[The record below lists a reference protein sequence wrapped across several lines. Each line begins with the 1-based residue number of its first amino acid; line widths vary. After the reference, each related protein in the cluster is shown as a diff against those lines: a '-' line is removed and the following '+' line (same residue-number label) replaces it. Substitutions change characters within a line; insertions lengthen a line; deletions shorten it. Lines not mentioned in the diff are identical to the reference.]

1 MRIKP
6 FKDKK
11 ITYLTL
17 ANQELSQVIR
27 KLLVIYPVESWP
39 NDNDHNLIKLSLT
52 DLRLLTP
59 PPSIPVFEYECS
71 QCGREVTKT
80 QASGRVARCKS
91 CYATWKR
98 EQRARLKRD

>member
-1 MRIKP
+1 MRVKP

-27 KLLVIYPVESWP
+27 KLLIIYPVESWP

-59 PPSIPVFEYECS
+59 PPTATVFEHSCS
-71 QCGREVTKT
+71 RCGCEVSKT
-80 QASGRVARCKS
+80 QATGRVARCKS
-91 CYATWKR
+91 CYAKWKR